1 MKASEYFM
9 LEELTTDLIQVLNK
23 YYPKM
28 ECDYTDIL
36 DEQAVKHTLDKVA
49 AMNQTSLNIIY
60 PKRLDE

>member
-49 AMNQTSLNIIY
+49 AMNQTNLNIIY
-60 PKRLDE
+60 PKRLEE